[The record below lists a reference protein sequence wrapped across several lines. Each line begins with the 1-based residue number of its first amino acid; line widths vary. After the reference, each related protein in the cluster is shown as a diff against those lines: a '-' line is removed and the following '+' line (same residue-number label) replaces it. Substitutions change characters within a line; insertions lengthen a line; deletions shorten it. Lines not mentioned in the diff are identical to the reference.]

1 MYINLT
7 NRALL
12 MISGADAEDFLQNQL
27 SNDISKLDNFNIQ
40 LNAYCQHQGKI
51 IGLFWVMR
59 HEDFFYLSF
68 PSDLK
73 DKIKARLQMFVIMSE
88 VLIEDVSEQFSQIGL
103 IDEKVEG
110 SYLINERMSLFI
122 TSSKYQNAKNITNV
136 DEWTKATIDAQLPE
150 VFLSTS
156 EKFVPQMLNLDIDE
170 FGVNFSKGCY
180 PGQEVVARLHYLGE
194 AKRRLFSFQCDSEV
208 QIGSN
213 LYCSSSNA
221 AKVRADRYKGSGMV
235 VNKVKYESKF
245 YCLATLDVDLKD
257 EKITINNEHGQTL
270 KRINNE

>member
-12 MISGADAEDFLQNQL
+12 KITGADAEDFLQNQL

-68 PSDLK
+68 PGDLK

-103 IDEKVEG
+103 IDEGEPG
-110 SYLINERMSLFI
+110 SFFIDERMSLLI
-122 TSSKYQNAKNITNV
+122 TTSKEKKTINSTNA
-136 DEWTKATIDAQLPE
+136 DEWTKTSIDSQLPE

-170 FGVNFSKGCY
+170 VGVNFSKGCY

-194 AKRRLFSFQCDSEV
+194 AKRRLFAFQCDFEV
-208 QIGSN
+208 QIGDN
-213 LYCSSSNA
+213 LYCSSSKS
-221 AKVRADRYKGSGMV
+221 AKVRGDRYKGSGIV
-235 VNKVKYESKF
+235 VNTVKYHTNF

-257 EKITINNEHGQTL
+257 KKITINNKSGQTL